1 MLKNTFQ
8 VGLERCVPWE
18 GAMRVVVQGVL
29 WFSVLPFQT
38 AVAFSTEQ
46 PLGALSTDHPE
57 SEATCG

>member
-1 MLKNTFQ
+1 
-8 VGLERCVPWE
+8 
-18 GAMRVVVQGVL
+18 MRVVVRGVL